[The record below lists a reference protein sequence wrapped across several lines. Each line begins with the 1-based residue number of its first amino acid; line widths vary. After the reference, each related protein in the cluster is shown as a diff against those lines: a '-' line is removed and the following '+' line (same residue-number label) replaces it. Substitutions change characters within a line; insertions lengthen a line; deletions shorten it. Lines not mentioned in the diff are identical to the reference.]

1 MKHYTI
7 YAFIILS
14 FIHLS
19 VTPLNGQDVYT
30 RLKYKYN
37 DGIIT
42 EAEYSQKIKS
52 LYLTL
57 LEGNYRA
64 EPGEKA
70 IKCLFG
76 IRAEAVGYMN
86 RLEKTALAAV
96 EQRPVTQTFYVT
108 PEGHFKIHYDTT
120 GVHAVQ
126 VEYLLEKSVPDWIYH
141 TGKAYERGWSLLID
155 SLGYD
160 TPPIDPVDGNEVDVY
175 IQELSGTGDYG
186 STFWEQ
192 NKTSYIVMD
201 DDFAESL
208 YFSQDL
214 DGMRVTAVHEFFHVV
229 QLGYAL
235 PLFGTGWYYELAS
248 TWFEDVGYDEINDY
262 IQYIGTYYRQ
272 ADRPLYDVFGGY
284 EVAIWGK
291 FLEES
296 YSAPVMRK
304 VWEQME
310 ENLPEVALDIVLNST
325 NSEVDGMK
333 AAFGKFAL
341 WNWFTG
347 SRSRAGVFFEEA
359 ILYPELT
366 AATDTTLS
374 DVAIIEPLFGLDQ
387 LAFRIHRFE
396 PTGSSAMKAHF
407 TPLGVSTVWGST
419 MTGSPP
425 QIVSLSPGISTHV
438 ASVNV
443 GTGLIIAAA
452 NGSVISSEA
461 GRERYSIEVTVT
473 GVPPSTVI
481 AQYPNPF
488 NTVTKTNIDFD
499 LGAAT
504 SSIVFTVFDI
514 LGRRVYRETLGDLD
528 EGENSVTFIP
538 DVQLSTG
545 IYLYRI
551 AGTGVEIN
559 GKFTLIR

>member
-7 YAFIILS
+7 YAFITLS
-14 FIHLS
+14 FIQLS
-19 VTPLNGQDVYT
+19 LTSLNGQDVYT
-30 RLKYKYN
+30 RLKYQYN
-37 DGIIT
+37 DGTLT
-42 EAEYSQKIKS
+42 EAEYSQKLKS

-57 LEGNYRA
+57 LEGKYRA
-64 EPGEKA
+64 EPGEQA

-76 IRAEAVGYMN
+76 IRAEVTGYMSQ
-86 RLEKTALAAV
+86 LEKSALAAV
-96 EQRPVTQTFYVT
+96 EHRPVTQAFYVT

-120 GVHAVQ
+120 GTHAVE
-126 VEYLLEKSVPDWIYH
+126 VNYSLGKTVPDWIYH

-155 SLGYD
+155 SLGYN
-160 TPPIDPVDGNEVDVY
+160 TPPVDSIDGDEVDVY
-175 IQELSGTGDYG
+175 IQEWAGTGDYG

-235 PLFGTGWYYELAS
+235 PSFGTGWYYELAS

-262 IQYIGTYYRQ
+262 IQYIGTYYRN
-272 ADRPLYDVFGGY
+272 ADRSLYDFIFRGF

-291 FLEES
+291 FLEEN
-296 YSAPVMRK
+296 YSAPIMRN
-304 VWEQME
+304 VWEQMA
-310 ENLPEVALDIVLNST
+310 ENSPEVALDNILKS
-325 NSEVDGMK
+325 SGEEVDGMK

-359 ILYPELT
+359 FLYPELT

-374 DVAIIEPLFGLDQ
+374 DVVIISPLIGLNQ

-396 PTGSSAMKAHF
+396 PTRSSAMKAHF
-407 TPLGVSTVWGST
+407 TPLGESNVWGSA
-419 MTGSPP
+419 MTGIPP
-425 QIVSLSPGISTHV
+425 QIVSLPPGISTHLI
-438 ASVNV
+438 SVNT
-443 GTGLIIAAA
+443 GTGMIIAAA
-452 NGSVISSEA
+452 NGSVESSEV

-473 GVPPSTVI
+473 GLPPSNII

-488 NTVTKTNIDFD
+488 NTDTRIDFD

-504 SSIVFTVFDI
+504 PSMVFTVFDI
-514 LGRRVYRETLGDLD
+514 LGHRVYRELLGDQAK
-528 EGENSVTFIP
+528 GENSVRFIP

-545 IYLYRI
+545 LYLYRI

-559 GKFTLIR
+559 GKFTLMR

>member
-1 MKHYTI
+1 MKQNTI

-14 FIHLS
+14 FLHLS
-19 VTPLNGQDVYT
+19 LPTLNGQDAFT
-30 RLKYKYN
+30 GLKDKYY
-37 DGIIT
+37 DGILT
-42 EAEYSQKIKS
+42 EEEYSQNLKS

-57 LEGNYRA
+57 LDGNYRA
-64 EPGEKA
+64 EPGERA

-76 IRAEAVGYMN
+76 IRAEAVGYMSQV
-86 RLEKTALAAV
+86 EKSALAAV
-96 EQRPVTQTFYVT
+96 EHRPVTQAFYVT

-126 VEYLLEKSVPDWIYH
+126 VERLLGESVPDWIYH
-141 TGKAYERGWSLLID
+141 TGKAYERSWSLLTD
-155 SLGYD
+155 SLGYIS
-160 TPPIDPVDGNEVDVY
+160 PPVDSVDGDEVDVY
-175 IQELSGTGDYG
+175 IQDLAPGDYG
-186 STFWEQ
+186 LTFWEQ

-201 DDFAESL
+201 NDFAESI

-214 DGMRVTAVHEFFHVV
+214 DGMRVTAAHEFFHPV

-235 PLFGTGWYYELAS
+235 PSGSNLWYYELAS
-248 TWFEDVGYDEINDY
+248 TWFEDVAYDEVNDY
-262 IQYIGTYYRQ
+262 VQYIESYYSRANSSLYRTNGLQ
-272 ADRPLYDVFGGY
+272 A
-284 EVAIWGK
+284 AIWGK

-296 YSAPVMRK
+296 YSAPIMRN
-304 VWEQME
+304 VWEQMA
-310 ENLPEVALDIVLNST
+310 ENSPEIALDNALKST

-359 ILYPELT
+359 GLYPEFT
-366 AATDTTLS
+366 AATNTTLS
-374 DVAIIEPLFGLDQ
+374 DTSIIAPFIGLNQ

-396 PTGSSAMKAHF
+396 PTRSSAMKAHL
-407 TPLGVSTVWGST
+407 TPLGKSNVWGSV
-419 MTGSPP
+419 MTSSPP
-425 QIVSLSPGISTHV
+425 QIISLPPGISTLV
-438 ASVNV
+438 AAVNT

-538 DVQLSTG
+538 GVQLSTG

-559 GKFTLIR
+559 GKFTLMR